1 MLPIILALLGGAL
14 LSIQIGVNNTLRAA
28 LSAPIWAAFIS
39 FFVGSCALLVA
50 GIVSHSPIP
59 TRVDVPIWAW
69 IGGLLGAVYVVLS
82 VVLADKIGIATLT
95 GCVVA
100 GQISASVVIDHF
112 GWLRTPHHAL
122 SPGRMAGVVL
132 LGLGVWL
139 VKRF

>member
-1 MLPIILALLGGAL
+1 MLPIVLALLGGAL

-28 LSAPIWAAFIS
+28 LNTPIWAAFVS
-39 FFVGSCALLVA
+39 FFIGSCALILA
-50 GIVSHSPIP
+50 GFVSHSPIP
-59 TRVDVPIWAW
+59 TRFDVPLWAW
-69 IGGLLGAVYVVLS
+69 TGGLLGAVYVVLS
-82 VVLADKIGIATLT
+82 VVLVDKIGIATLT

-100 GQISASVVIDHF
+100 GQIGASVVIDHF